1 MRALTVGQVLSVGQP
16 QEVNLDSML
25 GNAVLELVKE
35 LAAIA
40 EGRVPLVQLCNK
52 IQIQNK

>member
-1 MRALTVGQVLSVGQP
+1 MRALTVGKILSVGQP

-25 GNAVLELVKE
+25 GYTVLKLVKE

-40 EGRVPLVQLCNK
+40 EGCVPLIRLYK
-52 IQIQNK
+52 RMML

>member
-1 MRALTVGQVLSVGQP
+1 MSALTVGQVLSVGQP

-40 EGRVPLVQLCNK
+40 EGCVPLVRLYKK
-52 IQIQNK
+52 IML